1 MLVTNF
7 KYFSGI
13 NDNFFSTFLFM
24 INVGFTFGSHF
35 GLFFLGSLGS
45 DELLTGV
52 LNGKRPLSIFYVIT
66 IGATSIVSVVASLII
81 AVKKMYAYCKVS
93 CGILHSVTCI
103 IVCYSSKD

>member
-35 GLFFLGSLGS
+35 CLFFLGSLGS
-45 DELLTGV
+45 DDMLTGV
-52 LNGKRPLSIFYVIT
+52 KKGKRPLSIFYIIT
-66 IGATSIVSVVASLII
+66 IGATSIGNGSFNNHMDKILPVFTPSPLTRIDMDNFTTLKILVA
-81 AVKKMYAYCKVS
+81 
-93 CGILHSVTCI
+93 
-103 IVCYSSKD
+103 